1 MKLKDIADYV
11 TEKISSDAIDLDSY
25 ITTDSLLQNKAGR
38 DKAVNMPPQTC
49 MLTRYKVGD
58 ILVANIRPYLK
69 KVWMADID
77 GGCNADVLVFRA
89 KSNHSAN
96 FLYAVLLQDAFY
108 TYAMKG
114 AKGSKMPRG
123 DKDQIMRYEI
133 PMLSLSEESIGKF
146 IVDINAKIALNR
158 EINRNLEAMARQL
171 YDYWFVQ
178 FDFPDEN
185 GRPYKS
191 SGGAM
196 KFDKALGIEIPAEW
210 EIDRLN
216 TFITSNNTGDWGYD
230 GDNEHRMPVGCIRGA
245 DIVKLN
251 DVPLRYIKKTNTH
264 KLLSPYDIVIEVS
277 GGSPVQATG
286 RCAYIT
292 PGVIK
297 RNYGNM
303 TCSNFCHAF
312 RMKTIE
318 SSAYFYFTWRTL
330 YDNNIMFNFEG
341 KTSGIKNFMTET
353 FLANKWY
360 VAPDILQKLFFNRIS
375 NIFSII
381 DSNIEEINHLIKQRD
396 ELLPLLMNGQV
407 SVMPSEVNCD
417 LSHD

>member
-417 LSHD
+417 L

>member
-123 DKDQIMRYEI
+123 DRDQIMRYEI
-133 PMLSLSEESIGKF
+133 PMLSASEESIGNF

-158 EINRNLEAMARQL
+158 EINRNLEVMARQL

-210 EIDRLN
+210 KIDRLN

-230 GDNEHRMPVGCIRGA
+230 EDNEHRMPVGCIRGA

-318 SSAYFYFTWRTL
+318 SSAYFYFTWKTL

>member
-191 SGGAM
+191 SGGKM
-196 KFDKALGIEIPAEW
+196 VWNEKLKREIPEGW
-210 EIDRLN
+210 EDGKLID
-216 TFITSNNTGDWGYD
+216 
-230 GDNEHRMPVGCIRGA
+230 
-245 DIVKLN
+245 
-251 DVPLRYIKKTNTH
+251 
-264 KLLSPYDIVIEVS
+264 
-277 GGSPVQATG
+277 
-286 RCAYIT
+286 
-292 PGVIK
+292 
-297 RNYGNM
+297 
-303 TCSNFCHAF
+303 
-312 RMKTIE
+312 
-318 SSAYFYFTWRTL
+318 
-330 YDNNIMFNFEG
+330 
-341 KTSGIKNFMTET
+341 
-353 FLANKWY
+353 
-360 VAPDILQKLFFNRIS
+360 IS
-375 NIFSII
+375 NITMGQSPDGSTYNEKGEGIIFYQGSTDFGLRFPSVRQFTSSPTRFAKQGDILMSVRAPVGTTNIANKDCCIGRGLAALNSKIGSITHLYHIIQDLKAAFDMRNDAGTTFGSITKDDLCSLSILRPAASIVTLYEKLCSPIFAKQMLIGENI
-381 DSNIEEINHLIKQRD
+381 DILTKQRD
-396 ELLPLLMNGQV
+396 ELLPLLMNGQIL
-407 SVMPSEVNCD
+407 VMPKEVNCD